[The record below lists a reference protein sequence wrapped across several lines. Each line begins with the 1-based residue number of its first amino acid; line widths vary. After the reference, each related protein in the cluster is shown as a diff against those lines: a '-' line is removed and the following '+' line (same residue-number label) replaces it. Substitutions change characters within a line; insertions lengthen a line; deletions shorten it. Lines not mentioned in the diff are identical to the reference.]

1 MNQKCL
7 TAMRTIYAEFT
18 GTEISDAIK
27 LIRAEMTVEEERH
40 ALQVEILK
48 KQEELKALEK
58 RHLD

>member
-7 TAMRTIYAEFT
+7 TAMRAVYAEFT
-18 GTEISDAIK
+18 GNEIADAIK
-27 LIRAEMTVEEERH
+27 LIRAELTAEEARH

-58 RHLD
+58 RHAD